1 MADLVIEKINEVYLK
16 VKTEPSIEYE
26 LRDRF
31 TFEVPNKKF
40 MPQYRSRYWDGYVH
54 LFNMKTKRIYVGL
67 LDKIVAF
74 CENSGY
80 SYEFEKNKFYG
91 APFEINEMISWE
103 GVKDYVK
110 SITKFKPRDYQIDA
124 IHDALRYNRK
134 LLISPTASGK
144 SLMIYA
150 LVRYFV
156 GRKKKIL
163 LVVPTTSLV
172 CLLYTSPSPRD

>member
-67 LDKIVAF
+67 LDKI
-74 CENSGY
+74 
-80 SYEFEKNKFYG
+80 
-91 APFEINEMISWE
+91 
-103 GVKDYVK
+103 
-110 SITKFKPRDYQIDA
+110 
-124 IHDALRYNRK
+124 
-134 LLISPTASGK
+134 
-144 SLMIYA
+144 
-150 LVRYFV
+150 
-156 GRKKKIL
+156 
-163 LVVPTTSLV
+163 
-172 CLLYTSPSPRD
+172 CLLYTSPSPRDRQKSRMPSSA